1 MAIEFDGDFTVPT
14 SQDDAFA
21 VFSEMGRFAPLL
33 PTYKSHEIRE
43 DGSADVSVKV
53 GVGKVR
59 GTAKVNLTREEC
71 HAPVRAKYVGK
82 GSVMG
87 GVFNLIAE
95 FDLENAGRGETRVN
109 WHGELLMFG
118 KLVSLAGGMI
128 KPVAQRDIANLIEA
142 VRLALGG
149 AEAEVIE
156 EPPGWFTKL
165 LSRIRGW
172 FRRGDRKEGQ

>member
-1 MAIEFDGDFTVPT
+1 MAIEFDGEFTVPT

-21 VFSEMGRFAPLL
+21 VLSETAKFAPLL
-33 PTYKSHEIRE
+33 PTYKSHEVKE
-43 DGSADVSVKV
+43 DGSVDVKVKV

-71 HAPVRAKYVGK
+71 QAPVRAKYLGK

-87 GVFNLIAE
+87 SVFNLVAE
-95 FDLENAGRGETRVN
+95 FNLADAGQGETRVN
-109 WHGELLMFG
+109 WHGELVMFG

-128 KPVAQRDIANLIEA
+128 RPIAQRDIASLIEA
-142 VRLALGG
+142 VRIALGG

-156 EPPGWFTKL
+156 KPPGWLKKL
-165 LSRIRGW
+165 LAKIRKLVSRIRG
-172 FRRGDRKEGQ
+172 